1 MATAT
6 KAPARL
12 LTGTVVRAGHVPR
25 CARVLHKHI
34 TYHKYLRKNFPARTT
49 YLVSDPTSSLRDG
62 DIIQFRSGWRV
73 GAQIHH
79 VVERILAP
87 FGTAVEERPAIMS
100 AEEREAWMR
109 ARREGKRL
117 RRGEE
122 AEPRMGK
129 RKEIIFGRLLRMEG
143 EKLEKA
149 DRAAAA
155 EKEGSVQ
162 EGRIE
167 EIGEK
172 MKDVRL

>member
-1 MATAT
+1 
-6 KAPARL
+6 
-12 LTGTVVRAGHVPR
+12 
-25 CARVLHKHI
+25 
-34 TYHKYLRKNFPARTT
+34 
-49 YLVSDPTSSLRDG
+49 
-62 DIIQFRSGWRV
+62 
-73 GAQIHH
+73 
-79 VVERILAP
+79 
-87 FGTAVEERPAIMS
+87 MS

-129 RKEIIFGRLLRMEG
+129 RKEIILGRLLRMEG
-143 EKLEKA
+143 EKLEEA
-149 DRAAAA
+149 DRAGAA
-155 EKEGSVQ
+155 EKEGRVQ